1 MAENPAE
8 NSAYKQLPALS
19 HEQLYICSTN
29 DTCECMFHVER
40 AVQLTKLAHTIC
52 EDVAYCLKA
61 DGCA

>member
-40 AVQLTKLAHTIC
+40 AVQLTKLFTLYVKMSPIA
-52 EDVAYCLKA
+52 
-61 DGCA
+61 